1 MSLLLDMCH
10 HLTESSALDTLNLN
24 QTLLFYSNYIERC
37 YFERGYLN
45 DCFLPKNNIQQ

>member
-1 MSLLLDMCH
+1 MSPLLNMCYY
-10 HLTESSALDTLNLN
+10 LTESSTLDVLNLN
-24 QTLLFYSNYIERC
+24 QVFLFYGNYIERC